1 MRKQLHKR
9 KKTVI
14 DVIDGKIINDNEA
27 IKISNIDVYLEKN
40 GYKAIKLFILLL
52 IISVFIPSAHAVYDA
67 SYMTKLDLSILSNVY
82 LLIGL
87 IILSLVLII
96 IGILQ
101 NTHAFYMFGNILL
114 FFIGLI
120 LTINGFVVVL
130 SIIMTILPL
139 INIFLWK
146 GE

>member
-52 IISVFIPSAHAVYDA
+52 IISAFIPSVHAVYDA

-139 INIFLWK
+139 ISIFLWK